1 MKFITRVTNNNPI
14 NMYLRNA
21 LKIILNPKPPSSSK
35 RNSKQVPHPSI
46 IQFTLLHWR
55 VQYSIEIAKVIIPVI
70 QMWFFNHSKKFFLAV
85 LIPWHHSQ
93 LSCWCGAYISS
104 LLIQLMELNWTRLER
119 IWQTSQQQKKQSLF
133 QDENLFDVLL
143 CNSFTLLRSHV
154 TWMLISHWLVS
165 LLGQS
170 HDSNINGLALGSCTV
185 RQPCDWLPG

>member
-1 MKFITRVTNNNPI
+1 MSQHTPVHT
-14 NMYLRNA
+14 
-21 LKIILNPKPPSSSK
+21 S
-35 RNSKQVPHPSI
+35 
-46 IQFTLLHWR
+46 HWR
-55 VQYSIEIAKVIIPVI
+55 VQNSIEIAKAIIPVI
-70 QMWFFNHSKKFFLAV
+70 QMWFFNHSKNFFFLAV
-85 LIPWHHSQ
+85 HIPWHHSQ
-93 LSCWCGAYISS
+93 LSCWHGTYISS

-143 CNSFTLLRSHV
+143 CNSFTLLGSHV

-170 HDSNINGLALGSCTV
+170 RDSNINGLALGSCTV